1 MMIPC
6 KYFITATGC
15 GRGSTCQYSHDTTIT
30 KHMPDLILSLISND
44 ENQPP
49 GQNSRPIA
57 TKLIACRFLAKGHCQ
72 KGEDCPF
79 SHGIEPATPS
89 QKPSATPLCSFFARG
104 RCQRG
109 NNCPF
114 SHEIEVKTSS
124 QTPVRTTCIFFAR
137 GKCTKGSDCLYLH
150 NPIVPDHNETKPPD
164 TQHTKKTY
172 TFSSTAIDTSSAV
185 LDVPSAVT
193 KNYDNVQKGMIAR
206 AISGALTIFEDGGKV
221 YKISVPSDFTTIR
234 ITGLPQ
240 DTNIEYIETMLAR
253 LDLGT
258 YGTCIRI
265 TSIGTPPSVL
275 AYLRIEDSTVGS
287 ILSEKLESGWRR
299 FKMYSELKASPVPTS
314 LFPVSGFSSEFDFHE
329 VFLTWYRSSKM
340 AVLKY
345 ANEDVANMICNNFN
359 NGYYRVVGKHL
370 ACDSPIISHILTD
383 QKHRFL
389 CILKNVPVF
398 ADKEDILGA
407 MDEKYRPDE
416 LEIGRPSYEASDEV
430 SREYVRK
437 LSSAIGPVESWDPV
451 QDPTAKRV
459 KVRVRF
465 QDESGAREAIA
476 QLNNRNIEI
485 LGKGKIMAQQIIST
499 RFKVVTKIYSA
510 VQSQVE
516 DEKKSLIG
524 QRITIRAYPSTDVAK
539 KFTTLK
545 IDGEPGENFT
555 NAKNKLEKILIGTVA
570 LVGGKPVWNDYF
582 MQPIGLMKIKRVA
595 DDYNVVIDRDR
606 ARQQLRLYGLPRDID
621 SAQHTLH
628 RIVTSEVEGYA
639 IKLTPSDFLWV
650 AGGGFDQIVSVL
662 GKDVASIDILSNPK
676 KILLAGN
683 LKNYHTAMAVL
694 KSRSTAA
701 GRIDKMET
709 GEDKDNCSVC
719 WYPSEYPIRTNCG
732 HLYCLQCFE
741 HLCSLTIPSDQELSI
756 NCKAIGCDVVLSL
769 QEIEQN
775 LPSKSFEQLLNA
787 SFTSYI
793 RHHRNNFHYCPTED
807 CEQVYRVNIPTKS
820 RTCAK
825 CLVETCIPCHASH
838 QGQTCADYKNKRHV
852 RAEAHVKDEEE
863 CANHFSIKNEDL
875 GLKFEKGIEE
885 DLVKFHVPKVKREMG
900 FHGTQMLERIQQ
912 ELGGW

>member
-1 MMIPC
+1 M
-6 KYFITATGC
+6 
-15 GRGSTCQYSHDTTIT
+15 
-30 KHMPDLILSLISND
+30 
-44 ENQPP
+44 
-49 GQNSRPIA
+49 
-57 TKLIACRFLAKGHCQ
+57 
-72 KGEDCPF
+72 
-79 SHGIEPATPS
+79 
-89 QKPSATPLCSFFARG
+89 
-104 RCQRG
+104 
-109 NNCPF
+109 
-114 SHEIEVKTSS
+114 V
-124 QTPVRTTCIFFAR
+124 
-137 GKCTKGSDCLYLH
+137 
-150 NPIVPDHNETKPPD
+150 
-164 TQHTKKTY
+164 
-172 TFSSTAIDTSSAV
+172 
-185 LDVPSAVT
+185 
-193 KNYDNVQKGMIAR
+193 AR

-221 YKISVPSDFTTIR
+221 YKILVPSDFTTIR

-265 TSIGTPPSVL
+265 TSIGTPSSVL

-287 ILSEKLESGWRR
+287 VLSEKLESGWRK
-299 FKMYSELKASPVPTS
+299 FEMHSKLKASPVPTS
-314 LFPVSGFSSEFDFHE
+314 LFPVSGFPSQVDFHE
-329 VFLTWYRSSKM
+329 VYLTWYRSSKM

-345 ANEDVANMICNNFN
+345 ANEEVANMICNNFN
-359 NGYYRVVGKHL
+359 DGYYRVVGKHL

-383 QKHRFL
+383 QKHKFL

-430 SREYVRK
+430 SREYVKK
-437 LSSAIGPVESWDPV
+437 LSSAIGPIESWDPV
-451 QDPTAKRV
+451 QDPAAKRV

-465 QDESGAREAIA
+465 QDETDAREAIA

-545 IDGEPGENFT
+545 IDGEPGENFA

-595 DDYNVVIDRDR
+595 NDHNVFIDRDR
-606 ARQQLRLYGLPRDID
+606 TRRQLRLYGLPRDID

-628 RIVTSEVEGYA
+628 RIFTSEVEGYA
-639 IKLTPSDFLWV
+639 IKLTPSDFSWV
-650 AGGGFDQIVSVL
+650 AGGGFDQIVSAL
-662 GKDVASIDILSNPK
+662 GKDVASIDVLSNPM

-683 LKNYHTAMAVL
+683 PKNYHIAMAVL

-701 GRIDKMET
+701 GRIAKMET
-709 GEDKDNCSVC
+709 CEDKSNCSVC
-719 WYPSEYPIRTNCG
+719 WCPAEYPIRTNCG

-741 HLCSLTIPSDQELSI
+741 HLCSSTIHIDQELSI

-769 QEIEQN
+769 QEIEKN
-775 LPSKSFEQLLNA
+775 LSSKSFEQLLNA

-793 RHHRNNFHYCPTED
+793 RHHRKDFHYCPTED
-807 CEQVYRVNIPTKS
+807 CEQVYRVNIATKS
-820 RTCAK
+820 RAYAK
-825 CLVETCIPCHASH
+825 CPVETCIPCHASH
-838 QGQTCADYKNKRHV
+838 QGQTCADYKNEKHV
-852 RAEAHVKDEEE
+852 RAKALVKVEEKF
-863 CANHFSIKNEDL
+863 ANHLSIKNEDL
-875 GLKFEKGIEE
+875 GLEKGVEE
-885 DLVKFHVPKVKREMG
+885 DLVKFHVPKVKQVMG
-900 FHGTQMLERIQQ
+900 IHGTQMLERIQQ

>member
-1 MMIPC
+1 
-6 KYFITATGC
+6 
-15 GRGSTCQYSHDTTIT
+15 
-30 KHMPDLILSLISND
+30 MPNVILSLIPNE
-44 ENQPP
+44 ENPPP
-49 GQNSRPIA
+49 GQNLRPIS

-79 SHGIEPATPS
+79 SHGIEPSTPS
-89 QKPSATPLCSFFARG
+89 QKTSATPLCSFFARG

-114 SHEIEVKTSS
+114 SHEVGVKASS
-124 QTPVRTTCIFFAR
+124 QNPVRTTCIFFAR
-137 GKCTKGSDCLYLH
+137 GKCTKGSDCPFLH
-150 NPIVPDHNETKPPD
+150 NPIESDNNGTKPPD
-164 TQHTKKTY
+164 TQYTKKTY
-172 TFSSTAIDTSSAV
+172 PFSSTPIDTSSAV

-193 KNYDNVQKGMIAR
+193 KSYDNVPKGMIAR
-206 AISGALTIFEDGGKV
+206 AISGALTIFQDGGKV

-234 ITGLPQ
+234 IAGLPQ

-253 LDLGT
+253 LDLGK

-275 AYLRIEDSTVGS
+275 TYLRLEDSTVGS
-287 ILSEKLESGWRR
+287 VLSEKLESGWRK
-299 FKMYSELKASPVPTS
+299 FKMYSGLKASLVPTS
-314 LFPVSGFSSEFDFHE
+314 LLPVSGFLGEVDFHE
-329 VFLTWYRSSKM
+329 VFLTWDRSSKM

-345 ANEDVANMICNNFN
+345 ANKDVANMICINFN

-370 ACDSPIISHILTD
+370 ACDSPIVSHILTD

-416 LEIGRPSYEASDEV
+416 LEIARASYEASDEA
-430 SREYVRK
+430 SRECVK
-437 LSSAIGPVESWDPV
+437 NLCSAIGPVESWDPV
-451 QDPTAKRV
+451 QDPAAKRV
-459 KVRVRF
+459 KERVRF
-465 QDESGAREAIA
+465 QDESDAREAIA
-476 QLNNRNIEI
+476 QLHNRSIEI

-499 RFKVVTKIYSA
+499 RFKVVAKIYSA

-516 DEKKSLIG
+516 DEKKALIG
-524 QRITIRAYPSTDVAK
+524 QRITIRAYPSTDAAM

-545 IDGEPGENFT
+545 IDGEPGENFA

-570 LVGGKPVWNDYF
+570 LVGCKPVWNDYF

-595 DDYNVVIDRDR
+595 NDYNVVIDRDR
-606 ARQQLRLYGLPRDID
+606 ARQQLRLHGLPIDID

-639 IKLTPSDFLWV
+639 IKLTPSDFSWV
-650 AGGGFDQIVSVL
+650 VGGGFDQIVSAL

-683 LKNYHTAMAVL
+683 PKNYHIAMKVL

-701 GRIDKMET
+701 GGIDKMET
-709 GEDKDNCSVC
+709 GEDRDNCSIC
-719 WYPSEYPIRTNCG
+719 WCPAEYPIRTNCG
-732 HLYCLQCFE
+732 HLYCLQCFD
-741 HLCSLTIPSDQELSI
+741 HLCSSTMPSDQELFI

-793 RHHRNNFHYCPTED
+793 CHHRNDFHYCPTED
-807 CEQVYRVNIPTKS
+807 CEQLYRVNIPTKS

-838 QGQTCADYKNKRHV
+838 QGQTCAGYKIKKNV
-852 RAEAHVKDEEE
+852 RAEANVKDEEE
-863 CANHFSIKNEDL
+863 FANHLSMKKEDL
-875 GLKFEKGIEE
+875 GHKKGVEE
-885 DLVKFHVPKVKREMG
+885 DLVKFHVPKVKRGMG
-900 FHGTQMLERIQQ
+900 IHGTQMLERIQQ

>member
-1 MMIPC
+1 MLPC
-6 KYFITATGC
+6 KYFITSTGC
-15 GRGSTCQYSHDTTIT
+15 GRGDACQYSHDTAIT
-30 KHMPDLILSLISND
+30 TNTPDSILSLISND
-44 ENQPP
+44 ENQPS
-49 GQNSRPIA
+49 GQNLRPIA
-57 TKLIACRFLAKGHCQ
+57 TKLITCKFLARGHCQ

-109 NNCPF
+109 DNCPF
-114 SHEIEVKTSS
+114 SHEIEVKASS
-124 QTPVRTTCIFFAR
+124 KTLLRTTCIFFAR

-150 NPIVPDHNETKPPD
+150 SPIEPDHNATKLPD
-164 TQHTKKTY
+164 TQNTKKTRP
-172 TFSSTAIDTSSAV
+172 FSSTAIDTSFAV
-185 LDVPSAVT
+185 LNVPSAVT
-193 KNYDNVQKGMIAR
+193 KNYDNVLKGMIAR
-206 AISGALTIFEDGGKV
+206 AISGALTIFGHGGKV

-258 YGTCIRI
+258 SGICIRI
-265 TSIGTPPSVL
+265 TSIVNPPSIL
-275 AYLRIEDSTVGS
+275 AYLRLEDSTVGS
-287 ILSEKLESGWRR
+287 VLSEELESGWRK
-299 FKMYSELKASPVPTS
+299 FKMYSQLKASPVPTS
-314 LFPVSGFSSEFDFHE
+314 LFPVSVFSSEVDFHE
-329 VFLTWYRSSKM
+329 VFLSWYRSSKM

-345 ANEDVANMICNNFN
+345 ENEDVANMICINFN
-359 NGYYRVVGKHL
+359 DGYYRVVGKHL
-370 ACDSPIISHILTD
+370 ACDLPIISHALTD

-398 ADKEDILGA
+398 ADKEDILSA

-430 SREYVRK
+430 SREYVKK
-437 LSSAIGPVESWDPV
+437 LCSAIGPVESWDPV
-451 QDPTAKRV
+451 QDPAAKRV

-465 QDESGAREAIA
+465 QHESDAREMIA
-476 QLNNRNIEI
+476 QLNHRNIEI

-499 RFKVVTKIYSA
+499 RFKIITEIYLA

-516 DEKKSLIG
+516 EEKKSLIE
-524 QRITIRAYPSTDVAK
+524 QPITIRAYPSTDASK

-545 IDGEPGENFT
+545 IEGEPGENFA
-555 NAKNKLEKILIGTVA
+555 NAKNKLEKVLIGTVA
-570 LVGGKPVWNDYF
+570 LAGGKPVWNDYF

-595 DDYNVVIDRDR
+595 NDYNVVIDRDR
-606 ARQQLRLYGLPRDID
+606 ARQQLRLYGSPRDID

-628 RIVTSEVEGYA
+628 KIITSEVEGYA
-639 IKLTPSDFLWV
+639 IRLTSSDFSWV
-650 AGGGFDQIVSVL
+650 ASGGFDQIVSVL

-676 KILLAGN
+676 KILLAGSP
-683 LKNYHTAMAVL
+683 KNYHTAMAVL
-694 KSRSTAA
+694 KSRSTATDK
-701 GRIDKMET
+701 IDKIET
-709 GEDKDNCSVC
+709 DEEKDDCSVC
-719 WYPSEYPIRTNCG
+719 WSPAEYPIRTNCG
-732 HLYCLQCFE
+732 HFYCLQCFE
-741 HLCSLTIPSDQELSI
+741 YLCSSTTFSDQELSI
-756 NCKAIGCDVVLSL
+756 NCTAIGCDVVLSL

-775 LPSKSFEQLLNA
+775 LPSRSFEQILNA

-793 RHHRNNFHYCPTED
+793 RHHRNDFHYCPTAD

-825 CLVETCIPCHASH
+825 CLVETCITCHASH
-838 QGQTCADYKNKRHV
+838 QGQTCADYKNKKHV
-852 RAEAHVKDEEE
+852 RDEAHVKDEEK
-863 CANHFSIKNEDL
+863 CANHLTIKNEGL
-875 GLKFEKGIEE
+875 GLEKGVGE
-885 DLVKFHVPKVKREMG
+885 DLVKFHVPKVNRGMG